1 MGTQLVPDG
10 QHEPG
15 EPSKPFVPLVLDPE
29 KAREMQVAKT
39 ETYRAKRREAQAQ
52 RKEAAA
58 AALGPA
64 IEGAEGALASHALD
78 GMTNE
83 ELADLQVK
91 RMAKIVLLGGPAFVP
106 TTLKEATESAHTWS
120 QVAKNESLRKG
131 KVKGEDPE
139 DDSPVQRAAKDLQR
153 LQRQLVAVKNR
164 RVG

>member
-1 MGTQLVPDG
+1 MATQLVPDG

-29 KAREMQVAKT
+29 KAREMQAAKSD
-39 ETYRAKRREAQAQ
+39 TYRAKRREAQAQ

-64 IEGAEGALASHALD
+64 IEGAEGALSSHALD
-78 GMTNE
+78 DKTNE

-131 KVKGEDPE
+131 KVKGEEVE
-139 DDSPVQRAAKDLQR
+139 DDSAVQKAAKDLQR
-153 LQRQLVAVKNR
+153 LQRRLQSVR
-164 RVG
+164 TG